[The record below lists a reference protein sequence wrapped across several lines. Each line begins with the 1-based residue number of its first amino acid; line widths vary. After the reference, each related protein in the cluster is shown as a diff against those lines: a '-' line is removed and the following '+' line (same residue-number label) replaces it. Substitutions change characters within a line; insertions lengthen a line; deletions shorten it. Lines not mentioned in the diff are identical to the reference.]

1 LHQAV
6 ISTTFTFT
14 AYLIVEKERFHQ
26 LVTNFTALSQEE
38 AQVILG
44 LQRDFPYSQV
54 LHGLAARAAQDNNL
68 NDKEHHL
75 HLCAIY
81 STDRAVLKSVMTA
94 LQQPRVVVE
103 IPIHQIEPPLKIVQE
118 VVPVV
123 DEPKAINTEA
133 EPEVEIIHTPTNL
146 SGDELYNEVMHDIE
160 ILRERKA
167 QFEQLVSN
175 LENGLPVS
183 SDSKSK
189 KVKATDP
196 DEGLLKEI
204 KLQKK
209 KIKPEGEKQKE
220 QIDIID
226 QFIKIQPTM
235 PKVKAIEG
243 QPKIDLAE
251 PSVTYSDNIVSE
263 TLVEILLKQGKK
275 EKAIEVLKKLIWK
288 FPQKKAYFAAR
299 IEELKK

>member
-1 LHQAV
+1 M
-6 ISTTFTFT
+6 
-14 AYLIVEKERFHQ
+14 IVEKERFHQ
-26 LVTNFTALSQEE
+26 LITNFTALSQEE
-38 AQVILG
+38 AQVVID

-68 NDKEHHL
+68 NDKEHYL
-75 HLCAIY
+75 HLSAIY

-94 LQQPRVVVE
+94 LQQPRVVVQ
-103 IPIHQIEPPLKIVQE
+103 IPILKTEEPIKAEQ
-118 VVPVV
+118 PVTLV
-123 DEPKAINTEA
+123 EELPDTHLDEAVIQTQA
-133 EPEVEIIHTPTNL
+133 NL

-160 ILRERKA
+160 LLREKKA
-167 QFEQLVSN
+167 KFEQLVSN
-175 LENGLPVS
+175 LENGLPIATE
-183 SDSKSK
+183 SKSK
-189 KVKATDP
+189 KAKVDP

-204 KLQKK
+204 KSQKK

-220 QIDIID
+220 QIEIID
-226 QFIKIQPTM
+226 QFIKTQPSM
-235 PKVKAIEG
+235 PKAKAMEG
-243 QPKIDLAE
+243 QPKSDLSE

-275 EKAIEVLKKLIWK
+275 EKAVEVLKKLIWK